1 MYCVHCGKEVEDDW
15 IKCPYCG
22 AELISTSEN
31 TISSQ
36 DEIKLK
42 SDSTLNPIQEGLN
55 KSCQSRSKKKKVK
68 QIVFAIIGV
77 VVAVLLIFIIIG
89 VFANYSKEQEQKQEN
104 VDQEEQKEDY
114 SDLNLETLIGSTV
127 EELKEIG
134 FTYNDEMDTY
144 ELCSGKIS
152 AEIGDGG
159 KVNCITITGIGEEM
173 PSIHGIETGMSM
185 DEAES
190 ILKKIYESAGN
201 SEDKAIYLNRSNGF
215 GIGLQAENG
224 KVSQLIVGQ
233 LSETDLQE
241 YLHEAYI
248 FPYSDSEYLTEEE
261 VRTFDSESL
270 RIGRN
275 EIFARHGAIFE
286 SEDLQSYFDSMPWY
300 DGTIAVADIDSNS
313 EFNEYEKAN
322 VELIKSIEDEL
333 NSVQDEFIGLEG
345 TYICIDPSDG
355 EFTGR
360 FDITNIT
367 EDTLTFTLGTLDG
380 PTEIMTEQAQIID
393 FCTAQITTYGFTIT
407 LTWGDSENMFVTNA
421 GEISGMESA
430 VIFESTNRKSY
441 TRPVEFNP

>member
-1 MYCVHCGKEVEDDW
+1 MYCIYCGKEVEEDW
-15 IKCPYCG
+15 VKCPYCG
-22 AELISTSEN
+22 ATLREKADNMKDSNQTN
-31 TISSQ
+31 T
-36 DEIKLK
+36 D
-42 SDSTLNPIQEGLN
+42 D
-55 KSCQSRSKKKKVK
+55 
-68 QIVFAIIGV
+68 AIINNAQDVMDNRTQNNLKEKNVKRIILYVGGV
-77 VVAVLLIFIIIG
+77 VAAILVILLIVG
-89 VFANYSKEQEQKQEN
+89 VFFNPSKEQEQKQEN

-159 KVNCITITGIGEEM
+159 KVNRITITGIGEEM

-224 KVSQLIVGQ
+224 NVSQLIVGQ

-248 FPYSDSEYLTEEE
+248 FPYSDSEYLMEEE
-261 VRTFDSESL
+261 VRTFDAEVL

-275 EIFARHGAIFE
+275 EIYARHGAIFE

-300 DGTIAVADIDSNS
+300 DGIISVADIDSNS

-333 NSVQDEFIGLEG
+333 NGVQDEFIGLEG

-367 EDTLTFTLGTLDG
+367 DDTLTFTLGTLDG

-393 FCTAQITTYGFTIT
+393 SYTAQITTYGFTIT
-407 LTWGDSENMFVTNA
+407 LNWGDSENMFVTNT

-441 TRPVEFNP
+441 TRPIEFNP

>member
-55 KSCQSRSKKKKVK
+55 KSCQSRSKKKKVN

-224 KVSQLIVGQ
+224 NVSQLIVGQ

-333 NSVQDEFIGLEG
+333 NCVQDEFIGLEG

>member
-1 MYCVHCGKEVEDDW
+1 
-15 IKCPYCG
+15 
-22 AELISTSEN
+22 
-31 TISSQ
+31 
-36 DEIKLK
+36 
-42 SDSTLNPIQEGLN
+42 
-55 KSCQSRSKKKKVK
+55 
-68 QIVFAIIGV
+68 
-77 VVAVLLIFIIIG
+77 
-89 VFANYSKEQEQKQEN
+89 
-104 VDQEEQKEDY
+104 
-114 SDLNLETLIGSTV
+114 
-127 EELKEIG
+127 
-134 FTYNDEMDTY
+134 
-144 ELCSGKIS
+144 
-152 AEIGDGG
+152 
-159 KVNCITITGIGEEM
+159 M

-201 SEDKAIYLNRSNGF
+201 SGDKAIYLNRSNGF

-224 KVSQLIVGQ
+224 NVSQLIVGQ

-261 VRTFDSESL
+261 VRTFDAESL

-367 EDTLTFTLGTLDG
+367 DDTLTFTLGTLDG

>member
-224 KVSQLIVGQ
+224 NVSQLIVGQ